1 MPEDLGVV
9 GFESFKRA
17 YQAGLLKGRIGEQ
30 LTRAFVQEAV
40 RPLIGAVGG
49 FAAELLWVLMIILR
63 ICQQL

>member
-49 FAAELLWVLMIILR
+49 FAAGVTMGE
-63 ICQQL
+63 